1 MTSMPRSKSSS
12 ASGGVIPK
20 PAAAFSQLAMT
31 RSGASRLRSS
41 GRRSFTIVRPGRQ
54 KMSPIKRIFKNQ
66 VSGLRCQV
74 SGTTLLTLSPPK
86 FDVITL
92 KTGYWLLGTH
102 FSGLQKVVIPG
113 GIQRE
118 VVHSL
123 RMHDHVVKKPEVDVG
138 KVGGQDHLDVG
149 INSLAPAGIGL
160 RTPFFDKRVNPR
172 IHIEAA
178 VGAMGRKFVGVEHV
192 LEDVWVFV
200 AADPT
205 QRIHLICAAD
215 DVYHERRRLKRADV
229 EHDPHASQLLL
240 EHGHHQA
247 RRLLRRCF
255 HYEVKAHA
263 VYGRVSSGIEYPARS
278 CGIEFIFRHVALIR
292 PTLWREDAVG
302 GASEKPPQIMDHGPA
317 INGVGERLP
326 DVYVTQDRI
335 AQVECEVAE
344 HGSRGPLHLKVR
356 LLLEREHHVGSQRVA
371 GDVGAAFAK
380 FESARGGIGHDHE
393 AYAGHMRFI
402 APVVLIAFDDD
413 FLVLLSAD
421 EAKGTRAHR
430 MVRHFGQRAVWN
442 NAHRAIG

>member
-31 RSGASRLRSS
+31 RSGAYRLRSS
-41 GRRSFTIVRPGRQ
+41 GRRSFTIVRPGRP

-66 VSGLRCQV
+66 VSGLGCLV

-160 RTPFFDKRVNPR
+160 RTPFFDKRVDPR

-178 VGAMGRKFVGVEHV
+178 VGAMGRKFVGVENV
-192 LEDVWVFV
+192 LEDVWGFV

-215 DVYHERRRLKRADV
+215 DVCHERRRLKHADV

-247 RRLLRRCF
+247 RGFLRRRL
-255 HYEVKAHA
+255 HYEMKTHA
-263 VYGRVSSGIEYPARS
+263 VDGRVSSGIEYPARS
-278 CGIEFIFRHVALIR
+278 FGVELIFRHVAVIC
-292 PTLWREDAVG
+292 PTLWREDTVG
-302 GASEKPPQIMDHGPA
+302 RPRETAPQILDHGSA
-317 INGVGERLP
+317 INGVSERLP
-326 DVYVTQDRI
+326 DAYVTQNWI
-335 AQVECEVAE
+335 AQVKCQVAE
-344 HGSRGPLHLKVR
+344 HRARRPLHLKVR
-356 LLLEREHHVGSQRVA
+356 LLVEREHHIGSQRVA

-380 FESARGGIGHDHE
+380 FKSACSGIGHDHE
-393 AYAGHMRFI
+393 AYARHMRLV
-402 APVVLIAFDDD
+402 APVVLVTFDDR
-413 FLVLLSAD
+413 
-421 EAKGTRAHR
+421 K
-430 MVRHFGQRAVWN
+430 
-442 NAHRAIG
+442 